1 MRKPNIHHLCPV
13 AALALILALNAPEPA
28 PAQSAVPSA
37 ASTAAPGAAAPLT
50 GPQIIQV
57 LDQTIYWYRT
67 LGIQQQ
73 VSNEPSDLL
82 ILYDNR
88 QTANQVIGS
97 AFEAARA
104 NAEILAKQPGPKD
117 TAGASASSQSLS
129 QLQNKFT
136 AQGMQAQKELESDQA
151 QLATAQPEQ
160 KVALE

>member
-67 LGIQQQ
+67 LGMQQQ

-88 QTANQVIGS
+88 QTANQVIAL
-97 AFEAARA
+97 AFEVART
-104 NAEILAKQPGPKD
+104 NAEILARQTGPTND
-117 TAGASASSQSLS
+117 GDASGSSQYLS
-129 QLQNKFT
+129 DLQ
-136 AQGMQAQKELESDQA
+136 
-151 QLATAQPEQ
+151 
-160 KVALE
+160 